1 MEGSILIR
9 EEYAAEEVGVVEN
22 LDIERVRG

>member
-1 MEGSILIR
+1 MEGSKLIR

-22 LDIERVRG
+22 LDIEQVRE